1 MKAVT
6 GVFVSEADAQRAV
19 KTLRLAG
26 AHEDRITLLTSNRGL
41 KQPEPV
47 AVDTTEQPG
56 IGKAIGAVVGAA
68 GGFTGGSLLAAAV
81 LPGVGP
87 VTALGLLG
95 SAILGAAGATVG
107 ASVAGSFENFT
118 SEGIPEDE
126 IFVYEDALR
135 KGRSVVVALAEDD
148 ASAARFRDV
157 LKNEGAEEIDA
168 ARHQWWIGLRSA
180 EREHYE
186 AAGDGSPDD
195 EKFYRMGFE
204 AALHA
209 RMRCKEF
216 DQVSAEMANR
226 VEELERQYPN
236 ANVEGPFTRGY
247 ERGREYY
254 QRLCDD
260 SRAA

>member
-1 MKAVT
+1 
-6 GVFVSEADAQRAV
+6 
-19 KTLRLAG
+19 
-26 AHEDRITLLTSNRGL
+26 
-41 KQPEPV
+41 
-47 AVDTTEQPG
+47 
-56 IGKAIGAVVGAA
+56 
-68 GGFTGGSLLAAAV
+68 
-81 LPGVGP
+81 
-87 VTALGLLG
+87 
-95 SAILGAAGATVG
+95 VG

-118 SEGIPEDE
+118 SEGLPEDE

-148 ASAARFRDV
+148 AAATRFRDV
-157 LKNEGAEEIDA
+157 LKHEGAEEIDA

-186 AAGDGSPDD
+186 ASGDGSPDD

-226 VEELERQYPN
+226 VEELEREYPS

-247 ERGREYY
+247 QRGREYY
-254 QRLCDD
+254 QRLCDE

>member
-6 GVFVSEADAQRAV
+6 GVFISEADAQRAV
-19 KTLRLAG
+19 KNLRAAG
-26 AHEDRITLLTSNRGL
+26 APEHKITLLTSSRGL

-47 AVDTTEQPG
+47 AMDTTEQPG
-56 IGKAIGAVVGAA
+56 IGKAMGAVVGAA
-68 GGFTGGSLLAAAV
+68 GGLTGGSLLAAAI

-107 ASVAGSFENFT
+107 AKVAGSFENFT
-118 SEGIPEDE
+118 SEGLPEDE

-135 KGRSVVVALAEDD
+135 RGRSVVIALAADD
-148 ASAARFRDV
+148 AEAARCRDV
-157 LKNEGAEEIDA
+157 LKAEGAEEIDA

-186 AAGDGSPDD
+186 AVGDGSPDD

-216 DQVSAEMANR
+216 DQVSAEMANQ
-226 VEELERQYPN
+226 VEELERQYPK
-236 ANVEGPFTRGY
+236 AKVEGPFTRGY
-247 ERGREYY
+247 QRGREYY
-254 QRLCDD
+254 QRLCDE